1 MQLSKSS
8 RSPLLAFAE
17 WLLVLPAAAL
27 LAAAAIRQ
35 LQPRHFQPAY
45 TAWLFFQWVA
55 QHITRFDAAIIFLA
69 LPALVCAIGLTALWT
84 AWREDDSLRNDV
96 RSALTLL
103 RRRLAAASMLAAASL
118 AAFILLAVVTH
129 IITD

>member
-1 MQLSKSS
+1 MHLSKSP
-8 RSPLLAFAE
+8 RFPLFAFAE

-27 LAAAAIRQ
+27 FVAAALRQ
-35 LQPRHFQPAY
+35 LQPRPFQPAH
-45 TAWLFFQWVA
+45 TAWLFFQWMA

-69 LPALVCAIGLTALWT
+69 LPALVCVIGLTALCT

-96 RSALTLL
+96 RSALMLL
-103 RRRLAAASMLAAASL
+103 RRRLAALSMLAATSL
-118 AAFILLAVVTH
+118 AALILLAVVAH